1 MSNWNDEI
9 SMHTHKK
16 QKEIPSTGALTAN
29 CIPLFTEAGKTS
41 LLMQHTLTG
50 VHVNGHTVHLFVC
63 CCYKHSAHNI
73 STWLMQI

>member
-29 CIPLFTEAGKTS
+29 CIPLFTEAGE
-41 LLMQHTLTG
+41 
-50 VHVNGHTVHLFVC
+50 N
-63 CCYKHSAHNI
+63 
-73 STWLMQI
+73 